1 MTIYNLFSILSCCI
15 FFSTISLAVEQRR
28 PTNIKYRG
36 HYKRFDT
43 STNNKDN
50 DDTLIELYDNGPK
63 IRCKLKNLR
72 RKGSKFNSRYCQSGY
87 TSVTMVDADCPT
99 TSTNSYY
106 YDDWNYDSDSIK
118 RRRRKKC
125 FAASIVMGDSLY
137 HINSNGMVT
146 ETNSSDYPDEDDP
159 MLIDDD
165 EEEEE
170 DKQYPPL
177 VSSTRMII
185 GNSTMDSINLNNLQE
200 MNNLQAATDSSTKTI
215 IDILVVA
222 TKGAKDD
229 AEYYKYGPIEDLVN
243 LAVAETNQAFDNSGI
258 NVEINLAKLHID
270 DSGYTNDLD
279 DSLSSTLYHL
289 TYTQGHSKDIDGQ
302 LDYIHQMRKDVGA
315 DMVQLITTGQGCGVA
330 WASGN
335 NINANRMFSV
345 SKYTCAV
352 GYNTFA
358 HELGHN
364 IGALHDKGTSNKCGS
379 ADYVS
384 I

>member
-1 MTIYNLFSILSCCI
+1 M
-15 FFSTISLAVEQRR
+15 SLAVEQRSI
-28 PTNIKYRG
+28 NIKYRG

-43 STNNKDN
+43 STNNNDN
-50 DDTLIELYDNGPK
+50 VLIDLYDNGPT
-63 IRCKLKNLR
+63 IRCKLKNIR
-72 RKGSKFNSRYCQSGY
+72 RKGGKFNSRHCQSGY

-99 TSTNSYY
+99 TSTSY
-106 YDDWNYDSDSIK
+106 YDDDEGYYDSDSIK

-125 FAASIVMGDSLY
+125 FAASIVMADSLY

-159 MLIDDD
+159 MLIDD
-165 EEEEE
+165 EEEE
-170 DKQYPPL
+170 DKQYTPL
-177 VSSTRMII
+177 ESSRMIR
-185 GNSTMDSINLNNLQE
+185 GSNSTLAKLQDVSNLQDV
-200 MNNLQAATDSSTKTI
+200 NNLQAAADSSKTI

-222 TKGAKDD
+222 TKGAKED

-243 LAVAETNQAFDNSGI
+243 LAIAETNQAFDNSGI
-258 NVEINLAKLHID
+258 NVEIQLAKFHID

-335 NINANRMFSV
+335 NINADRMFSV
-345 SKYTCAV
+345 SKYSCAV
-352 GYNTFA
+352 GYYTFA

-364 IGALHDKGTSNKCGS
+364 IGALHDKGTSNKCDS

>member
-1 MTIYNLFSILSCCI
+1 
-15 FFSTISLAVEQRR
+15 LA
-28 PTNIKYRG
+28 
-36 HYKRFDT
+36 T
-43 STNNKDN
+43 S
-50 DDTLIELYDNGPK
+50 
-63 IRCKLKNLR
+63 
-72 RKGSKFNSRYCQSGY
+72 
-87 TSVTMVDADCPT
+87 
-99 TSTNSYY
+99 
-106 YDDWNYDSDSIK
+106 
-118 RRRRKKC
+118 
-125 FAASIVMGDSLY
+125 
-137 HINSNGMVT
+137 
-146 ETNSSDYPDEDDP
+146 
-159 MLIDDD
+159 
-165 EEEEE
+165 
-170 DKQYPPL
+170 
-177 VSSTRMII
+177 
-185 GNSTMDSINLNNLQE
+185 
-200 MNNLQAATDSSTKTI
+200 
-215 IDILVVA
+215 
-222 TKGAKDD
+222 GAKDD
-229 AEYYKYGPIEDLVN
+229 AEFYKYGPIEDLVN

-289 TYTQGHSKDIDGQ
+289 TYTQGHSKDKDGL

-335 NINANRMFSV
+335 NINADRMFSV

-352 GYNTFA
+352 GYYTFA

>member
-1 MTIYNLFSILSCCI
+1 MTIYNLFFVLLCI
-15 FFSTISLAVEQRR
+15 FSTISLAVEQR

-43 STNNKDN
+43 STNNNNDN
-50 DDTLIELYDNGPK
+50 DTLIELYDNGPT

-72 RKGSKFNSRYCQSGY
+72 RKGGKFNSRYCQSGY

-99 TSTNSYY
+99 TSTSYY
-106 YDDWNYDSDSIK
+106 YDEYHDGDSMK

-125 FAASIVMGDSLY
+125 FAASIVVGDSLY
-137 HINSNGMVT
+137 HINSKGMVT
-146 ETNSSDYPDEDDP
+146 ETNSSEYPDEDDP
-159 MLIDDD
+159 ILIDDD
-165 EEEEE
+165 EEEDD
-170 DKQYPPL
+170 DKQYAPL
-177 VSSTRMII
+177 VSSRMIR
-185 GNSTMDSINLNNLQE
+185 GNSTMDIINLQDVSNLQE
-200 MNNLQAATDSSTKTI
+200 AADGSKTV

-229 AEYYKYGPIEDLVN
+229 AEYYKYGPMEDLVN
-243 LAVAETNQAFDNSGI
+243 LAIAETNQAFDNSGI
-258 NVEINLAKLHID
+258 NVEIQLAKFHID
-270 DSGYTNDLD
+270 DSGYTNDVD
-279 DSLSSTLYHL
+279 DNSLSSTLYHL

-315 DMVQLITTGQGCGVA
+315 DMVSLISTGQGCGVA

-335 NINANRMFSV
+335 NINADRMFSV

-352 GYNTFA
+352 GYYTFA

>member
-1 MTIYNLFSILSCCI
+1 MTIYLVFVGLI
-15 FFSTISLAVEQRR
+15 FFSISSLVLAVEQH

-43 STNNKDN
+43 STNNNN
-50 DDTLIELYDNGPK
+50 DALIELYDNGPT
-63 IRCKLKNLR
+63 IRCRLKYLR
-72 RKGSKFNSRYCQSGY
+72 RKGGKFNSRYCQSGY
-87 TSVTMVDADCPT
+87 TSVTMVDADCPN
-99 TSTNSYY
+99 TSTNYYDDSYY
-106 YDDWNYDSDSIK
+106 YDSDNIK
-118 RRRRKKC
+118 RRRRRRC

-146 ETNSSDYPDEDDP
+146 ESNSSDYPDEDDP
-159 MLIDDD
+159 ILIDDD
-165 EEEEE
+165 DEEEE
-170 DKQYPPL
+170 DKQYTPL
-177 VSSTRMII
+177 VSSRMIR
-185 GNSTMDSINLNNLQE
+185 GNRTMDIINLNNLPD
-200 MNNLQAATDSSTKTI
+200 MNNLQEAADSSKPKTI

-229 AEYYKYGPIEDLVN
+229 AEFYKYGPIEDLVN

-258 NVEINLAKLHID
+258 NVEINLAKFHID
-270 DSGYTNDLD
+270 DSGYTNDVD
-279 DSLSSTLYHL
+279 DNSLSSTLYHL
-289 TYTQGHSKDIDGQ
+289 TYSQGHSKDKDGQ
-302 LDYIHQMRKDVGA
+302 LDYVHQMRKDVGA
-315 DMVQLITTGQGCGVA
+315 DMVALLTTGKGCGVA
-330 WASGN
+330 WSSGN

-352 GYNTFA
+352 GYYTFA

-379 ADYVS
+379 TDYVS

>member
-1 MTIYNLFSILSCCI
+1 MD
-15 FFSTISLAVEQRR
+15 RR

-43 STNNKDN
+43 SSNNNDD

-63 IRCKLKNLR
+63 IRCQLKNLR

-99 TSTNSYY
+99 TSTNYY
-106 YDDWNYDSDSIK
+106 YDDWNYDSDNNIK

-125 FAASIVMGDSLY
+125 FAASIVMGGSLY
-137 HINSNGMVT
+137 HINSKGMVT

-159 MLIDDD
+159 IIDDD
-165 EEEEE
+165 DEEEE
-170 DKQYPPL
+170 DKQYTPL
-177 VSSTRMII
+177 ESSRMIR
-185 GNSTMDSINLNNLQE
+185 GNSTMDIINLNNLQDL
-200 MNNLQAATDSSTKTI
+200 NSLQTAIDSSKTI

-243 LAVAETNQAFDNSGI
+243 LAIAETNQAFDNSGI

-289 TYTQGHSKDIDGQ
+289 TYTQGHSKDKDGL

-335 NINANRMFSV
+335 TINADRMFSV
-345 SKYTCAV
+345 SKYSCAV
-352 GYNTFA
+352 GYYTFA

-364 IGALHDKGTSNKCGS
+364 IGALHDKGTSNTCGS

-384 I
+384 M

>member
-1 MTIYNLFSILSCCI
+1 M
-15 FFSTISLAVEQRR
+15 
-28 PTNIKYRG
+28 
-36 HYKRFDT
+36 
-43 STNNKDN
+43 
-50 DDTLIELYDNGPK
+50 
-63 IRCKLKNLR
+63 IR
-72 RKGSKFNSRYCQSGY
+72 
-87 TSVTMVDADCPT
+87 
-99 TSTNSYY
+99 
-106 YDDWNYDSDSIK
+106 
-118 RRRRKKC
+118 
-125 FAASIVMGDSLY
+125 
-137 HINSNGMVT
+137 
-146 ETNSSDYPDEDDP
+146 
-159 MLIDDD
+159 
-165 EEEEE
+165 
-170 DKQYPPL
+170 
-177 VSSTRMII
+177 
-185 GNSTMDSINLNNLQE
+185 GNSTLAKLQDVNNLQ
-200 MNNLQAATDSSTKTI
+200 KTI

-289 TYTQGHSKDIDGQ
+289 TYTQGHSKDKDGL

-335 NINANRMFSV
+335 TINADRMFSV
-345 SKYTCAV
+345 SKYSCAV
-352 GYNTFA
+352 GYYTFA

-364 IGALHDKGTSNKCGS
+364 IGALHDKGTSNTCGS

-384 I
+384 M

>member
-1 MTIYNLFSILSCCI
+1 MMTIYLVFVGLI
-15 FFSTISLAVEQRR
+15 FFSISSLVLAVEQR

-43 STNNKDN
+43 STNNNNDN
-50 DDTLIELYDNGPK
+50 DTLIELYDNGPT

-99 TSTNSYY
+99 KSTNY
-106 YDDWNYDSDSIK
+106 YDDGYYDSDSIK
-118 RRRRKKC
+118 RRRRRKC

-137 HINSNGMVT
+137 HINSDGEVT
-146 ETNSSDYPDEDDP
+146 ETNSSDYPDEDEL
-159 MLIDDD
+159 LIDDD
-165 EEEEE
+165 DGEDEE
-170 DKQYPPL
+170 DNQYPPL
-177 VSSTRMII
+177 ESSRII
-185 GNSTMDSINLNNLQE
+185 RGNSTLDIINLNKLYDVSNLQE
-200 MNNLQAATDSSTKTI
+200 AADGSKPKTM

-243 LAVAETNQAFDNSGI
+243 LAIAETNQAFDNSGI

-270 DSGYTNDLD
+270 DSGYTNDVD
-279 DSLSSTLYHL
+279 DNSLASTLYHL
-289 TYTQGHSKDIDGQ
+289 TYKQGHSKDIDGQ
-302 LDYIHQMRKDVGA
+302 LDYIHQMREDVGA
-315 DMVQLITTGQGCGVA
+315 DMVALLTTGKGCGVA
-330 WASGN
+330 WSSGN

-352 GYNTFA
+352 GYYTFA

-379 ADYVS
+379 TDYVS